1 MLKQL
6 AIGIVISM
14 LMLGTA
20 SIALADSN
28 SSDNGSGNI
37 FTYSKQVN
45 GNLSGVTYGSTLLA
59 HSVNATGYP
68 LSMTGTTTTKTN
80 TMTIFNGMESGSLL
94 LATGHASGISPIST
108 RANVSL
114 SFNLA
119 LNASLSEMGIDN
131 LDIGDNP
138 YSISSNNWV
147 VYQLE
152 THNLTGYLVSN
163 GKVATSSVN
172 NITFYNNAS
181 ASMGATLVA
190 GFISRG
196 NAETLLEKYSLDHH
210 EDKFAYNITT
220 GNVNGS
226 FLTFVLN
233 KTNGNIT
240 NFTSVLSS
248 REIFSNINAS
258 GNGTLVPQNDLS
270 AFRASVITV
279 GGIFVYSNGSKMY
292 AIHNNPTLQSNFL
305 VYNGTVSFT
314 LGNGLTATNFTTP
327 GNDEQYNASLL
338 GSNMTYDE
346 NNSFGLN
353 HEFQAGHNTIA
364 ISGANFSAFLLV
376 SNANTTISGNTL
388 TFTSL
393 NNSIAKVS
401 FLAPPGLQELN
412 NTLQSRLHYAISNG
426 KIASEISIS
435 NVNSTISNL
444 TMNLNASVNFSIS
457 SMNAGKVSFRIASLE
472 HHGANLAIFIS
483 NKVISNNSNNVY
495 VYLDGTQV
503 SSSSFNGVINSTS
516 DVNAYY
522 TAVHES
528 TGVLLIVHI
537 PHFSNH
543 TLVVSSAQIP
553 QTGGLSSNDYVYA
566 AIGGVVAAIA
576 AIGALSIVK
585 KRRK

>member
-1 MLKQL
+1 M
-6 AIGIVISM
+6 VISV

-28 SSDNGSGNI
+28 SGDNGSGII
-37 FTYSKQVN
+37 FTYSQQAN
-45 GNLSGVTYGSTLLA
+45 GNLSGVMYGSTLLA

-68 LSMTGTTTTKTN
+68 LLSMTGTTSTK
-80 TMTIFNGMESGSLL
+80 TMTIFNGIESGSLL
-94 LATGHASGISPIST
+94 LATGHASGIQSIST
-108 RANVSL
+108 KANVTI
-114 SFNLA
+114 SFKLA
-119 LNASLSEMGIDN
+119 LNASLSGMGIQN
-131 LDIGDNP
+131 LNIGDNP
-138 YSISSNNWV
+138 YGMSSSNWV
-147 VYQLE
+147 VYQLD
-152 THNLTGYLVSN
+152 TPNLTGYLVSN

-172 NITFYNNAS
+172 NITFYSNTDAI
-181 ASMGATLVA
+181 MGAQLVA

-210 EDKFAYNITT
+210 EDRFVYNSTT
-220 GNVNGS
+220 GNVTGS

-233 KTNGNIT
+233 KTDGNIT
-240 NFTSVLSS
+240 NFTSVSS
-248 REIFSNINAS
+248 GTEIFSSINAS
-258 GNGTLVPQNDLS
+258 GNGTLVPRNDLS
-270 AFRASVITV
+270 AFRTSVTRV
-279 GGIFVYSNGSKMY
+279 GGILVYSNGSKMY
-292 AIHNNPTLQSNFL
+292 AIHDNPTLQSNFL

-314 LGNGLTATNFTTP
+314 LGSSLSAKNFTTP
-327 GNDEQYNASLL
+327 SNDEQYNASML
-338 GSNMTYDE
+338 GTSITYDE

-364 ISGANFSAFLLV
+364 ISGTNFFGFLLI

-401 FLAPPGLQELN
+401 FLAPPGLQGIN
-412 NTLQSRLHYAISNG
+412 NTLQSRLHYAISHG
-426 KIASEISIS
+426 KIASEISIYD
-435 NVNSTISNL
+435 VNSTISNL

-457 SMNAGKVSFRIASLE
+457 SMNAGKVSFRIESLE
-472 HHGANLAIFIS
+472 HHGVNLAIFIS
-483 NKVISNNSNNVY
+483 NKVISNNVY

-503 SSSSFNGVINSTS
+503 NSSSYNGVINSTS

-543 TLVVSSAQIP
+543 TLVVSSAQVP
-553 QTGGLSSNDYVYA
+553 QSGGLGSNDYVYA
-566 AIGGVVAAIA
+566 AIGGVVAVIA
-576 AIGALSIVK
+576 AIGAISIVK
-585 KRRK
+585 KRIK